1 MTFLATLVVFL
12 QVNPIFHLSNN
23 SFRGNTHSRPDALMF
38 YGGAHREGRT
48 HACRK
53 KTEKAPGKTVINDAD
68 RQVHWSLV
76 NTGQI
81 FNLNCELWPIKQTI
95 TYALRICHAESN
107 VLLHVKCLKYYQTTI
122 IGTKI
127 FLFICSRDATFFKL
141 DRALDRNTFREH
153 KIASVNKNFKHYL
166 VYKDKY

>member
-12 QVNPIFHLSNN
+12 QVNPKFHLSNN

-53 KTEKAPGKTVINDAD
+53 QTEKAPGKTVINDAD

-95 TYALRICHAESN
+95 TYARPNLSRKLRIKCFVTCKMFEILSDNHYHQDIFIY
-107 VLLHVKCLKYYQTTI
+107 LL
-122 IGTKI
+122 
-127 FLFICSRDATFFKL
+127 S
-141 DRALDRNTFREH
+141 
-153 KIASVNKNFKHYL
+153 
-166 VYKDKY
+166 